1 MKAHIPNPR
10 FDCHEAT
17 PIPDALA
24 IMEPNPR
31 NNIFSAASHK
41 AVWHTHAPIVA
52 IVLWLLLWIN
62 LDTGFWLIVKPDTI
76 DEWISAIRAC
86 LPFLVLPVSA
96 FLLIRRST
104 LALPGMAPSR
114 LLLIYGILAAISG
127 IFSPQPLWAAYWS
140 VTYVATIL
148 TAWTF
153 VDGRTP
159 VESARTMLLVTWVFT
174 FLVAAYLGYTS
185 STLIFGHPMSA
196 YSRPEA
202 GLDKMSRA
210 SGVARWAAVP
220 GLVCVVRA
228 FYSRRPIAIVGFLA
242 AACFCFFLVFRM
254 QSRGAVF
261 GCIAAIVFSIVLST
275 RMRRYALPS
284 VILLTVFLF
293 LLESPGVISQT
304 VSDYLRRGQSDELFE
319 SMSGRTHAYEHGMR
333 AFADAPIFGRGQW
346 TDRLVFF
353 EHVHNSFLQALLN
366 GGIVGAMPYFASWIT
381 GWVMFFRLRNR
392 WKFLSKEDQLCLLE
406 SGTVMMFF
414 TVRAIPET
422 TTASFAVDL
431 LVMVAVYVYLET
443 LTLDLGRRQVS
454 YSVQSTVVLSG
465 WSSEARPLLPSKVIS
480 QR

>member
-1 MKAHIPNPR
+1 
-10 FDCHEAT
+10 
-17 PIPDALA
+17 
-24 IMEPNPR
+24 
-31 NNIFSAASHK
+31 
-41 AVWHTHAPIVA
+41 
-52 IVLWLLLWIN
+52 
-62 LDTGFWLIVKPDTI
+62 
-76 DEWISAIRAC
+76 
-86 LPFLVLPVSA
+86 
-96 FLLIRRST
+96 
-104 LALPGMAPSR
+104 
-114 LLLIYGILAAISG
+114 
-127 IFSPQPLWAAYWS
+127 
-140 VTYVATIL
+140 
-148 TAWTF
+148 
-153 VDGRTP
+153 
-159 VESARTMLLVTWVFT
+159 
-174 FLVAAYLGYTS
+174 
-185 STLIFGHPMSA
+185 
-196 YSRPEA
+196 
-202 GLDKMSRA
+202 
-210 SGVARWAAVP
+210 
-220 GLVCVVRA
+220 
-228 FYSRRPIAIVGFLA
+228 
-242 AACFCFFLVFRM
+242 
-254 QSRGAVF
+254 
-261 GCIAAIVFSIVLST
+261 
-275 RMRRYALPS
+275 MRRYALPS